1 MNDLDATR
9 AADDLDPVIARN
21 IDVDDGHDPWADWDD
36 IGGEG

>member
-9 AADDLDPVIARN
+9 GADEPTPSVARQFDLD
-21 IDVDDGHDPWADWDD
+21 DDCDPWADWDD